1 MQYIEKE
8 AIYTNEICKE
18 CIFANGFEPCT
29 KFADEISV
37 YWCTDNIGDKKFPY
51 IISQKK

>member
-1 MQYIEKE
+1 MKYVEKE

-37 YWCTDNIGDKKFPY
+37 EWCLETIESGKFPY
-51 IISQKK
+51 ITSLKK